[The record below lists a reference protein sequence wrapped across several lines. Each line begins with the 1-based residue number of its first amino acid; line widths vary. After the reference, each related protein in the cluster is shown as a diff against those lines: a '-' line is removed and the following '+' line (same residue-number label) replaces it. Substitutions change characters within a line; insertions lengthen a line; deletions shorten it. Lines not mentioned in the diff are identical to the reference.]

1 VLHKLTIFLGEGLL
15 YYCLKSPQRM
25 KQLLLLFIGFS
36 VHSQQLHH
44 QMLSTQGGSNLL
56 SSGILIKQTIGQ
68 QSTIGN
74 YKFPNVF
81 VGQGFQQSLISKSV
95 PNSLR
100 NEILTT
106 TYPNPF
112 VDQIHFQFSKP
123 VSGLITVTI
132 FDLLGR
138 LVYKEQKEAS
148 QNILT
153 LDHLQFSQN
162 EYLVKLSA
170 LNYNYTT
177 QIIQSK

>member
-1 VLHKLTIFLGEGLL
+1 
-15 YYCLKSPQRM
+15 M
-25 KQLLLLFIGFS
+25 KQLLLFLFGIS
-36 VHSQQLHH
+36 AYSQQIHH
-44 QMLSTQGGSNLL
+44 HMLSSQGNSKLQAKGV
-56 SSGILIKQTIGQ
+56 LINQTIGQ

-74 YKFPNVF
+74 YKFPSAI

-95 PNSLR
+95 STSLV

-138 LVYKEQKEAS
+138 LVYKEQKEVS

-153 LDHLQFSQN
+153 LDNLQFSQN

-170 LNYNYTT
+170 SNYNYAT

>member
-1 VLHKLTIFLGEGLL
+1 
-15 YYCLKSPQRM
+15 M
-25 KQLLLLFIGFS
+25 
-36 VHSQQLHH
+36 HH
-44 QMLSTQGGSNLL
+44 QMLSSQGGSILL
-56 SSGILIKQTIGQ
+56 TSGVLIKQTIGQ
-68 QSTIGN
+68 QSIIGN
-74 YKFPNVF
+74 YKFPGAF
-81 VGQGFQQSLISKSV
+81 VGHGFQQSLISKSV
-95 PNSLR
+95 LNSLR
-100 NEILTT
+100 NEITT
-106 TYPNPF
+106 ITYPNPF

-138 LVYKEQKEAS
+138 LVYKEQKETT

-170 LNYNYTT
+170 SNYDYTT

>member
-1 VLHKLTIFLGEGLL
+1 
-15 YYCLKSPQRM
+15 M
-25 KQLLLLFIGFS
+25 KQHLLIFFFGISLYG
-36 VHSQQLHH
+36 QQIHH
-44 QMLSTQGGSNLL
+44 HIL
-56 SSGILIKQTIGQ
+56 SSQGNSKLLAKGILFNQTIGQ
-68 QSTIGN
+68 QSIIGN
-74 YKFPNVF
+74 YKSPSVI
-81 VGQGFQQSLISKSV
+81 VGQGFQQSHISKSV

-100 NEILTT
+100 NEITT
-106 TYPNPF
+106 ITYPNPF

-123 VSGLITVTI
+123 VRGLITVTI

-138 LVYKEQKEAS
+138 LVYKEQKESS

-170 LNYNYTT
+170 SNYNYAT

>member
-1 VLHKLTIFLGEGLL
+1 
-15 YYCLKSPQRM
+15 M
-25 KQLLLLFIGFS
+25 KQLLFLVLSFNTY
-36 VHSQQLHH
+36 SQHLHH
-44 QMLSTQGGSNLL
+44 QILSAQGSSNLL
-56 SSGILIKQTIGQ
+56 TSGILIKQTIGQ

-74 YKFPNVF
+74 YKLPSAII
-81 VGQGFQQSLISKSV
+81 GQGFQQSLISKSL
-95 PNSLR
+95 STTFI

-123 VSGLITVTI
+123 ISGLITVTI

-153 LDHLQFSQN
+153 IGNFNFSQN

-170 LNYNYTT
+170 TNYNYTT

>member
-1 VLHKLTIFLGEGLL
+1 
-15 YYCLKSPQRM
+15 M
-25 KQLLLLFIGFS
+25 KQLLFLVISFNTY
-36 VHSQQLHH
+36 SQHLHH
-44 QMLSTQGGSNLL
+44 QMLSAQGSSNLL
-56 SSGILIKQTIGQ
+56 TSGILIKQTIGQ

-74 YKFPNVF
+74 YKFPSAII
-81 VGQGFQQSLISKSV
+81 GQGFQQSLISKSL
-95 PNSLR
+95 STTLI

-123 VSGLITVTI
+123 ISGLITVTI

-153 LDHLQFSQN
+153 IGNLNFSQN
-162 EYLVKLSA
+162 EYMVKLSA
-170 LNYNYTT
+170 SNYNYAT

>member
-1 VLHKLTIFLGEGLL
+1 
-15 YYCLKSPQRM
+15 M
-25 KQLLLLFIGFS
+25 KQLLLLFFGCT
-36 VHSQQLHH
+36 VYSQQLHH
-44 QMLSTQGGSNLL
+44 QMVSSQGGSNLL

-68 QSTIGN
+68 QSSIGN
-74 YKFPNVF
+74 YKFPSAI

-95 PNSLR
+95 STSLV
-100 NEILTT
+100 NEIITT

-138 LVYKEQKEAS
+138 LIYKEQKEAS

-153 LDHLQFSQN
+153 LDHLNFPQSD
-162 EYLVKLSA
+162 YLVQLSA
-170 LNYNYTT
+170 LNYNYST

>member
-1 VLHKLTIFLGEGLL
+1 
-15 YYCLKSPQRM
+15 M
-25 KQLLLLFIGFS
+25 KQLLFLVISFNTY
-36 VHSQQLHH
+36 SQHLHH
-44 QMLSTQGGSNLL
+44 QMLSAQGSSNLL
-56 SSGILIKQTIGQ
+56 TSGILIKQTIGQ

-74 YKFPNVF
+74 YKLPSAII
-81 VGQGFQQSLISKSV
+81 GQGFQQSLISKSL
-95 PNSLR
+95 STTLI

-123 VSGLITVTI
+123 ISGLITVTI

-153 LDHLQFSQN
+153 IGNLNFSQN
-162 EYLVKLSA
+162 EYMVKLSA
-170 LNYNYTT
+170 SNYNYAT

>member
-1 VLHKLTIFLGEGLL
+1 MLRVVVIL
-15 YYCLKSPQRM
+15 LKSPQRM

-44 QMLSTQGGSNLL
+44 QMVSSQGGSNLL

-74 YKFPNVF
+74 YKFPSAI

-95 PNSLR
+95 STSLV

-112 VDQIHFQFSKP
+112 VDEIHFQFSKP

-170 LNYNYTT
+170 SNYNYAT

>member
-1 VLHKLTIFLGEGLL
+1 
-15 YYCLKSPQRM
+15 M
-25 KQLLLLFIGFS
+25 KQLLLLVLSFNTY
-36 VHSQQLHH
+36 SQHLHH
-44 QMLSTQGGSNLL
+44 QMLSAQGSSNLL
-56 SSGILIKQTIGQ
+56 TSGILIKQTIGQ

-74 YKFPNVF
+74 YKLPSVIM
-81 VGQGFQQSLISKSV
+81 GQGFQQSFISKSL
-95 PNSLR
+95 STTFI

-123 VSGLITVTI
+123 ISGLITVTI

-153 LDHLQFSQN
+153 IGNLNFSQN

-170 LNYNYTT
+170 TNYKYTT

>member
-1 VLHKLTIFLGEGLL
+1 
-15 YYCLKSPQRM
+15 M
-25 KQLLLLFIGFS
+25 KQLLFLVLSFNTY
-36 VHSQQLHH
+36 SQHLHH
-44 QMLSTQGGSNLL
+44 QMLSAQGSSNLL
-56 SSGILIKQTIGQ
+56 TSGILIKQTIGQ

-74 YKFPNVF
+74 YKLPSAIIR
-81 VGQGFQQSLISKSV
+81 QGFQQSLISKSL
-95 PNSLR
+95 STTFI

-123 VSGLITVTI
+123 ISGLITVTI

-138 LVYKEQKEAS
+138 LLYKEQKEAS

-153 LDHLQFSQN
+153 IGNLNFSQN

-170 LNYNYTT
+170 TNYNYTT

>member
-1 VLHKLTIFLGEGLL
+1 
-15 YYCLKSPQRM
+15 M
-25 KQLLLLFIGFS
+25 KQLLFLVLSFNTY
-36 VHSQQLHH
+36 SQHLHH
-44 QMLSTQGGSNLL
+44 QMLSAQGSSNLL
-56 SSGILIKQTIGQ
+56 TSGILIKQTIGQ

-74 YKFPNVF
+74 YKLPSAII
-81 VGQGFQQSLISKSV
+81 GQGFQQSLISKSL
-95 PNSLR
+95 STTFI

-123 VSGLITVTI
+123 ISGLITVTI

-153 LDHLQFSQN
+153 IGNFNFSQN

-170 LNYNYTT
+170 TNYNYTT